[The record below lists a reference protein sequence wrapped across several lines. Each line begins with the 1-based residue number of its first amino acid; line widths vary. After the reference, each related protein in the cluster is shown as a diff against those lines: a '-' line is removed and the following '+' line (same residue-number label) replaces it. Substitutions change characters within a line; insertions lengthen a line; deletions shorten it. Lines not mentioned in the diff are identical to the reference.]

1 MDAGGEQRMAS
12 DDSKRGKGRRN
23 DIPWSEIQAAY
34 EGGETNISALAKRF
48 GVKRDSIAKRRDKE
62 NWATKGQIA
71 DAARSNVID
80 LATRKAIE
88 QLGGEDAVV
97 ADAAAA
103 IATNLQAIGPL
114 YAKAAQL
121 LDRTIDR
128 ALRLG
133 QKDKEG
139 NFVKDALIL
148 GDHQGETTAVSDILN
163 ALSKF
168 TRDNRLD
175 AGLKEGTPTS
185 DASRTDEEDEQRVEQ
200 AVLIVRERKDV
211 A

>member
-1 MDAGGEQRMAS
+1 MAS
-12 DDSKRGKGRRN
+12 DGSKRSGRGRRN
-23 DIPWSEIQAAY
+23 DIPWNEIQAAY
-34 EGGETNISALAKRF
+34 EGGETNISALSKRF
-48 GVKRDSIAKRRDKE
+48 GVKRDTIAKRRDAEK
-62 NWATKGQIA
+62 WATKGQIA

-88 QLGGEDAVV
+88 QLGGEESIV

-103 IATNLQAIGPL
+103 IENNLRAIGPL
-114 YAKAAQL
+114 YAKAAKL
-121 LDRTIDR
+121 LDRTLER

-133 QKDKEG
+133 QKDDSG
-139 NFVKDALIL
+139 QFVKDALIL

-175 AGLKEGTPTS
+175 AGLKEGTPTA
-185 DASRTDEEDEQRVEQ
+185 DADKKPDEDDQRVEQ